1 MLFVPLHL
9 ETERKFPKR
18 IFRVPVIG
26 GFLYLFLSM
35 FPPVMLM
42 FFTNKV
48 FGLDEETMKG
58 TVPFAYAIMDL
69 WLRSKGV
76 KFSIVFLPA
85 WVIMTTTGFFA
96 WFGWV
101 K

>member
-1 MLFVPLHL
+1 
-9 ETERKFPKR
+9 
-18 IFRVPVIG
+18 
-26 GFLYLFLSM
+26 
-35 FPPVMLM
+35 
-42 FFTNKV
+42 
-48 FGLDEETMKG
+48 
-58 TVPFAYAIMDL
+58 MDL